1 MRVCLRI
8 EEYLRVQDAV
18 GVCAGEVFVCQRLE
32 VGGGDEDGIADEV
45 VVEEVIE
52 GGEAG
57 VAVFEGLD
65 GGEGRVD

>member
-1 MRVCLRI
+1 MCLRI

-32 VGGGDEDGIADEV
+32 VSGCDEDGYADEV

-57 VAVFEGLD
+57 IPVFEGLRR
-65 GGEGRVD
+65 GEGGVD